1 MKFWQG
7 ILITVGVVIVALIVY
22 DKFVKGKIGKVAT
35 S

>member
-7 ILITVGVVIVALIVY
+7 IAITVGVVILALVIY
-22 DKFVKGKIGKVAT
+22 DKWVKGKIGTT